1 MMDKRSLMQK
11 IYELG
16 FAMDD
21 MALYLDTHPKDKRAL
36 NYYHELHEQYRMV
49 WKEYNDNCAPLTDK
63 TVMNPN
69 YWDWNTNRMPWE
81 GGC

>member
-36 NYYHELHEQYRMV
+36 NYIMNFTNNIV
-49 WKEYNDNCAPLTDK
+49 WFGKNIMI
-63 TVMNPN
+63 TVH
-69 YWDWNTNRMPWE
+69 RLQIKQ
-81 GGC
+81 

>member
-1 MMDKRSLMQK
+1 MDRQSLMQK

-21 MALYLDTHPKDKRAL
+21 MALYLDTHPKDIRAL
-36 NYYHELHEQYRMV
+36 NYYHELYEQYRIV
-49 WKEYNDNCAPLTDK
+49 WKEYNNNCAPLTDK
-63 TVMNPN
+63 TVMNTN
-69 YWDWNTNRMPWE
+69 YWDWNTSPMPWE